1 MYIFASVMIKPY
13 IVGITGGSASGKT
26 LFLKSLLGAF
36 SQDEICL
43 ISQDNYY
50 KPREQQPVDEN
61 GISNF
66 DTPQSIDFQQYALD
80 IASLGRGEPVQK
92 EEYTFNN
99 AAVQARTL
107 AFNPSPIIVV
117 EGIFVFYFPEISQLL
132 DLKVFI
138 DAQEHIKL
146 KRRIIR
152 DKEERG
158 YDLEDVLYR
167 YEKHVAPTYA
177 KYIKP
182 FKQDADII
190 IPNNTNFNKSLEV
203 LVAYLRG
210 KIPKKL

>member
-1 MYIFASVMIKPY
+1 MIKPY

-66 DTPQSIDFQQYALD
+66 DTPQSIDFHQYALD

-99 AAVQARTL
+99 ANVQARNL
-107 AFNPSPIIVV
+107 VFNPSPIIVV
-117 EGIFVFYFPEISQLL
+117 EGIFVFYFPEISKLL

-190 IPNNTNFNKSLEV
+190 VPNNTNFNKSLEV
-203 LVAYLRG
+203 LVAYLKG
-210 KIPKKL
+210 KVPVSSITN

>member
-1 MYIFASVMIKPY
+1 MIKPY

-99 AAVQARTL
+99 ASVQARTL

-117 EGIFVFYFPEISQLL
+117 EGIFVFYFPEISKLL

-167 YEKHVAPTYA
+167 YEKHVAPTYD

-190 IPNNTNFNKSLEV
+190 IPNNTNFNKSLQV
-203 LVAYLRG
+203 LVAYLKG
-210 KIPKKL
+210 KITK

>member
-1 MYIFASVMIKPY
+1 MIKPY

-107 AFNPSPIIVV
+107 VFNPSPIIVV

-132 DLKVFI
+132 NLKVFI

-190 IPNNTNFNKSLEV
+190 VPNNTNFNKSLEV
-203 LVAYLRG
+203 LVAYLKG
-210 KIPKKL
+210 KIPVSSITN